1 MGRYSSDSDDEKK
14 KRKKKK
20 KRRSRSRS
28 KSLESIDSRHSSK
41 QKKSKKKKKRR
52 SRSHS
57 RSPERRRS
65 RSYDR
70 RRSRSRERYRK
81 RSRSVSRGRYSRS
94 RSRDRR
100 RRRSRSYD
108 SHSRSARRSRSRSL
122 GNRRSKRDRD
132 STERED
138 PCLNIPG
145 FAEMAPSEQAKI
157 RMNMALKAAAAADEK
172 IKGDTQRISSATS
185 LQDSMAFSQAIQDIE
200 STGFSAAT
208 FKSSRGDH
216 KDGSTDRD
224 EFVFGTAGELRLDS
238 HRKPVILDIDKEDL
252 AHPSLYSDPEERME
266 RWVQRLTQLRRK
278 KLEGEALA

>member
-1 MGRYSSDSDDEKK
+1 MVIGELIDMSHVFAAHFRHGQNLVMFK
-14 KRKKKK
+14 
-20 KRRSRSRS
+20 S

-57 RSPERRRS
+57 RSPERA
-65 RSYDR
+65 
-70 RRSRSRERYRK
+70 E
-81 RSRSVSRGRYSRS
+81 SV
-94 RSRDRR
+94 
-100 RRRSRSYD
+100 
-108 SHSRSARRSRSRSL
+108 
-122 GNRRSKRDRD
+122 
-132 STERED
+132 TERGQGQ
-138 PCLNIPG
+138 L
-145 FAEMAPSEQAKI
+145 AEVVTQGHEAETGGEG
-157 RMNMALKAAAAADEK
+157 AAADEK